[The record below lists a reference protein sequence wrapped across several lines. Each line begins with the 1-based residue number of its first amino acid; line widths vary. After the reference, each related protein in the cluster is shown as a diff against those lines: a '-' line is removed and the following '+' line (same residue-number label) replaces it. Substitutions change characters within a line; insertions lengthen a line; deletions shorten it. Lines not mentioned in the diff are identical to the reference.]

1 MTRKRIGTG
10 LLEAFSENCDHCGGR
25 GLILH
30 DEPKESRRRSE
41 GRNGQEQKAGPDE
54 GAAAKK
60 TSRRRGRGR
69 GRGEDEQP
77 EAEPQQQKDVAL
89 RVAQIAAASALA
101 DAKKTDEPAVAVDAS
116 TTEASVAGEPTGYPV
131 SAAGD
136 QSESPEATGFPD
148 AGASASTVVP
158 EQAET
163 DTTEQNGSGRSGT
176 RRRRSSR
183 GRGKAADQ
191 QGEAGDSGTG
201 EAAALVST
209 GN

>member
-41 GRNGQEQKAGPDE
+41 SRNGQEQKAVGDE

-69 GRGEDEQP
+69 GRAEDEQP
-77 EAEPQQQKDVAL
+77 EPEPQQHKDVAL
-89 RVAQIAAASALA
+89 RVAQIAAASAVT
-101 DAKKTDEPAVAVDAS
+101 DAKKTDEAAS
-116 TTEASVAGEPTGYPV
+116 STAGEPTGYPV

-136 QSESPEATGFPD
+136 QSVSPEATGFPD
-148 AGASASTVVP
+148 GGVAATSVVP
-158 EQAET
+158 EQAEV
-163 DTTEQNGSGRSGT
+163 DTAEQNGSGRSGT

-183 GRGKAADQ
+183 GRGKAAEQ
-191 QGEAGDSGTG
+191 QGEAGDSATG